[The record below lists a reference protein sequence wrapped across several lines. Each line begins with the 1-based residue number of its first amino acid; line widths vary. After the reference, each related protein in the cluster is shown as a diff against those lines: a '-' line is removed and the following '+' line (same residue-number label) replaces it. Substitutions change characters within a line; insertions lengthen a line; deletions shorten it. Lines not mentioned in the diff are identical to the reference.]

1 MSSSEVLARF
11 RADVGAAVTR
21 ARRASGEIGE
31 RNAELRERTRDL
43 ARQARERRVEPGA
56 QATSA
61 DVKESASGFRADRG
75 LPVEQVPTAAELT
88 APQQA
93 APVETA
99 PPNTLGSAAVAG
111 PSGQLP
117 RVSDD
122 DEDFS
127 QSRIL
132 Y

>member
-1 MSSSEVLARF
+1 MSATEVLARF
-11 RADVGAAVTR
+11 RAEVGAAVTR

-31 RNAELRERTRDL
+31 RNAKLRERTRDL
-43 ARQARERRVEPGA
+43 AAQARERKPEPGA
-56 QATSA
+56 QATSS
-61 DVKESASGFRADRG
+61 DVRESAKGFRTDRG
-75 LPVEQVPTAAELT
+75 LAVEHVESAA
-88 APQQA
+88 P
-93 APVETA
+93 APVETERV
-99 PPNTLGSAAVAG
+99 TLGSAAVAG

>member
-1 MSSSEVLARF
+1 MSATEVLARF
-11 RADVGAAVTR
+11 RAEVGAAVTR

-31 RNAELRERTRDL
+31 RNAKLRERTRDL
-43 ARQARERRVEPGA
+43 AARARERGAEPGA
-56 QATSA
+56 RATPA
-61 DVKESASGFRADRG
+61 DVREAATGFRADRG
-75 LPVEQVPTAAELT
+75 LAVEQVPDAAG
-88 APQQA
+88 PPVPV
-93 APVETA
+93 PVETERV
-99 PPNTLGSAAVAG
+99 TLGSSAVAG

-117 RVSDD
+117 RVGDD

>member
-1 MSSSEVLARF
+1 MSATEVLARF
-11 RADVGAAVTR
+11 RAEVGAAVTR

-31 RNAELRERTRDL
+31 RNAKLRERTRDL
-43 ARQARERRVEPGA
+43 AAQARERKVEPGA
-56 QATSA
+56 RPTSGEVRDAAT
-61 DVKESASGFRADRG
+61 GFRRDRG
-75 LPVEQVPTAAELT
+75 LPVEQVPDAAELT
-88 APQQA
+88 AP
-93 APVETA
+93 APVETK
-99 PPNTLGSAAVAG
+99 PVTTLGSAAVAG

>member
-1 MSSSEVLARF
+1 MSATEVLARF
-11 RADVGAAVTR
+11 RAEVGAAVTR

-31 RNAELRERTRDL
+31 RNAKLRERTRDL
-43 ARQARERRVEPGA
+43 AAQARERKVEPGA
-56 QATSA
+56 PATSA
-61 DVKESASGFRADRG
+61 DVREAAAGFRADRG
-75 LPVEQVPTAAELT
+75 LAVEQVPDVAEVT
-88 APQQA
+88 APV
-93 APVETA
+93 PVETERV
-99 PPNTLGSAAVAG
+99 TLGSAAVAG

>member
-1 MSSSEVLARF
+1 MSATEVLARF
-11 RADVGAAVTR
+11 RAEVGAAVTR

-31 RNAELRERTRDL
+31 RNAKLRERTRDL
-43 ARQARERRVEPGA
+43 AAQARERKVEPGA
-56 QATSA
+56 QATPA
-61 DVKESASGFRADRG
+61 DVRESSAGFRTDRG
-75 LPVEQVPTAAELT
+75 LAVEQVPDAAELT
-88 APQQA
+88 APVPVPV
-93 APVETA
+93 PVETEPA
-99 PPNTLGSAAVAG
+99 TLGSSAVAG

-117 RVSDD
+117 RASDD

>member
-1 MSSSEVLARF
+1 MSASEALSRF
-11 RADVGAAVTR
+11 RVEVGTAVTR
-21 ARRASGEIGE
+21 ARRAAGEIGE
-31 RNAELRERTRDL
+31 RNAKLRERTCDL
-43 ARQARERRVEPGA
+43 ADQARARAAQPGA
-56 QATSA
+56 QPTSA
-61 DVKESASGFRADRG
+61 QLRTSAAEFRRDRG
-75 LPVEQVPTAAELT
+75 LPVEQVPDVAESV
-88 APQQA
+88 A
-93 APVETA
+93 APVETERVV
-99 PPNTLGSAAVAG
+99 LGSVAVAG

>member
-1 MSSSEVLARF
+1 MSATEVLARF
-11 RADVGAAVTR
+11 RAEVGAAVTR

-31 RNAELRERTRDL
+31 RNAQLRERTRDL

-56 QATSA
+56 RATSA
-61 DVKESASGFRADRG
+61 DVREAATGFRTDRG
-75 LPVEQVPTAAELT
+75 LPVEQVPDAAELT
-88 APQQA
+88 APQPP
-93 APVETA
+93 APVETQPVA
-99 PPNTLGSAAVAG
+99 TLGSAAVAG

>member
-11 RADVGAAVTR
+11 RSEVSAAVTR
-21 ARRASGEIGE
+21 SRRASGEIGE
-31 RNAELRERTRDL
+31 RNAKLRERTREL
-43 ARQARERRVEPGA
+43 AARAREGRSGTA
-56 QATSA
+56 AAATPA
-61 DVKESASGFRADRG
+61 DVREAATGFRADRG
-75 LPVEQVPTAAELT
+75 LAVERVPEAAEPVV
-88 APQQA
+88 AG
-93 APVETA
+93 PVETKPA
-99 PPNTLGSAAVAG
+99 TLGSSAVAG

-117 RVSDD
+117 RASDD

>member
-1 MSSSEVLARF
+1 MSATEVLARF
-11 RADVGAAVTR
+11 RAEVGAAVTR

-31 RNAELRERTRDL
+31 RNAKLRERTRDL
-43 ARQARERRVEPGA
+43 AAQARERKVEPGA
-56 QATSA
+56 QATPA
-61 DVKESASGFRADRG
+61 DVREVATGFRVDRG
-75 LPVEQVPTAAELT
+75 LAVEQVPDVAEVT
-88 APQQA
+88 APV
-93 APVETA
+93 PVETERV
-99 PPNTLGSAAVAG
+99 TLGSSAVAG

-117 RVSDD
+117 RASDD

>member
-11 RADVGAAVTR
+11 RSEVSAAVTR
-21 ARRASGEIGE
+21 SRRASGEIGE
-31 RNAELRERTRDL
+31 RNAKLRERTREL
-43 ARQARERRVEPGA
+43 ASRAREGRVGSGA
-56 QATSA
+56 AATPA
-61 DVKESASGFRADRG
+61 DVREAATGFRADRG
-75 LPVEQVPTAAELT
+75 LAVERVPEAAEPVV
-88 APQQA
+88 AG
-93 APVETA
+93 PVETEPVA
-99 PPNTLGSAAVAG
+99 TLGSSAVAG

-117 RVSDD
+117 RASDD

>member
-1 MSSSEVLARF
+1 MSATEVLARF
-11 RADVGAAVTR
+11 RAEVGAAVTR

-31 RNAELRERTRDL
+31 RNAKLRERTRDL

-56 QATSA
+56 QATPA
-61 DVKESASGFRADRG
+61 DLREAATGFRGERG
-75 LPVEQVPTAAELT
+75 LPVEQVPDAAELT
-88 APQQA
+88 APV
-93 APVETA
+93 PVET
-99 PPNTLGSAAVAG
+99 PPVATLGSAAVAG

>member
-1 MSSSEVLARF
+1 MSATEVLTRF
-11 RADVGAAVTR
+11 RAEVGAALTR

-31 RNAELRERTRDL
+31 RNAKLRERTRDL
-43 ARQARERRVEPGA
+43 AAKARERGAEPGA
-56 QATSA
+56 QATPA
-61 DVKESASGFRADRG
+61 DVREAATGFRTDRG
-75 LPVEQVPTAAELT
+75 LAVEQVPETPE
-88 APQQA
+88 PVVQR
-93 APVETA
+93 PVETETVA
-99 PPNTLGSAAVAG
+99 TLGSAAVAG

>member
-1 MSSSEVLARF
+1 MSATEVLARF
-11 RADVGAAVTR
+11 RAEVGAAVTR

-31 RNAELRERTRDL
+31 RNAQLRERTRDL

-61 DVKESASGFRADRG
+61 DVREAAAGFRDDRG
-75 LPVEQVPTAAELT
+75 LPVEQVPDAAELT
-88 APQQA
+88 AP
-93 APVETA
+93 APVET
-99 PPNTLGSAAVAG
+99 PPAATLGSAAVAG

>member
-1 MSSSEVLARF
+1 MSATEVLARF
-11 RADVGAAVTR
+11 RAEVGAAVTR

-31 RNAELRERTRDL
+31 RNAKLRERTRDF
-43 ARQARERRVEPGA
+43 AAQARERRGEPGA
-56 QATSA
+56 QATPA
-61 DVKESASGFRADRG
+61 DVREAATGFRVDRG
-75 LPVEQVPTAAELT
+75 LAVEQVPDVAEVTASV
-88 APQQA
+88 
-93 APVETA
+93 PVETKRV
-99 PPNTLGSAAVAG
+99 TLGSAAVAG

-117 RVSDD
+117 RASDD

>member
-1 MSSSEVLARF
+1 MSATEVLARF
-11 RADVGAAVTR
+11 RAEVGAAVTR
-21 ARRASGEIGE
+21 ARRASGEIGQ

-56 QATSA
+56 QATPA
-61 DVKESASGFRADRG
+61 DLREAATGFRGDRG
-75 LPVEQVPTAAELT
+75 LPVEQVPDAAELT
-88 APQQA
+88 APQPLAETQ
-93 APVETA
+93 PVA
-99 PPNTLGSAAVAG
+99 TLGSAAVAG

>member
-1 MSSSEVLARF
+1 MSTAEVLARF
-11 RADVGAAVTR
+11 RAEVGAAVTR

-31 RNAELRERTRDL
+31 RNAKLRERTRDL
-43 ARQARERRVEPGA
+43 AVRARERGAEPGA
-56 QATSA
+56 RATPSGVREA
-61 DVKESASGFRADRG
+61 ARGFRGDRG
-75 LPVEQVPTAAELT
+75 LAVEQVPEAVDVT
-88 APQQA
+88 APV
-93 APVETA
+93 PVETA
-99 PPNTLGSAAVAG
+99 PATLGSSAVAG

>member
-1 MSSSEVLARF
+1 MSATETLARF
-11 RADVGAAVTR
+11 RAEVGAALTR

-31 RNAELRERTRDL
+31 RNAKLRERTRDL
-43 ARQARERRVEPGA
+43 AAQARERKAGPGA
-56 QATSA
+56 DATPA
-61 DVKESASGFRADRG
+61 DVREAAKDFRVGRG
-75 LPVEQVPTAAELT
+75 LAVEHVPDAPEPASPV
-88 APQQA
+88 
-93 APVETA
+93 PVETPA
-99 PPNTLGSAAVAG
+99 ATLGSSAVAG

>member
-1 MSSSEVLARF
+1 MSATEVLARF
-11 RADVGAAVTR
+11 RAEVGAAVTR

-31 RNAELRERTRDL
+31 RNAKLRERTRDL
-43 ARQARERRVEPGA
+43 AALARDRKVEPGG
-56 QATSA
+56 QATPA
-61 DVKESASGFRADRG
+61 DVREAARGFRTDRG
-75 LPVEQVPTAAELT
+75 LAVEQVPDAAGV
-88 APQQA
+88 A
-93 APVETA
+93 APVPVETERV
-99 PPNTLGSAAVAG
+99 TLGSSAVAG

-117 RVSDD
+117 RASDD

>member
-1 MSSSEVLARF
+1 MSATEVLARF
-11 RADVGAAVTR
+11 RAEVGAAVTR

-31 RNAELRERTRDL
+31 RNAKLREHTRDL
-43 ARQARERRVEPGA
+43 AARARERGTEPGA
-56 QATSA
+56 RATPA
-61 DVKESASGFRADRG
+61 DVRDAATGFRTDRG
-75 LPVEQVPTAAELT
+75 LAVEQVPDTAGPAV
-88 APQQA
+88 PF
-93 APVETA
+93 PVETERV
-99 PPNTLGSAAVAG
+99 TLGSSAVAG

>member
-1 MSSSEVLARF
+1 MSATEVLSRF
-11 RADVGAAVTR
+11 RAEVGAAVTR

-31 RNAELRERTRDL
+31 RNAKLRERTRDL
-43 ARQARERRVEPGA
+43 ARQARERHAEPGA
-56 QATSA
+56 QATPA
-61 DVKESASGFRADRG
+61 DVREAATGFRTDRG
-75 LPVEQVPTAAELT
+75 LPVEQVPEAELT
-88 APQQA
+88 AP
-93 APVETA
+93 APVETQPVA
-99 PPNTLGSAAVAG
+99 TLGSAAVAG

>member
-1 MSSSEVLARF
+1 MSATEALGRF
-11 RADVGAAVTR
+11 RAEVGAAVTR
-21 ARRASGEIGE
+21 ARRAAGEVGE
-31 RNAELRERTRDL
+31 RNAKLRERTRDL
-43 ARQARERRVEPGA
+43 ARQARERKVEPGA

-61 DVKESASGFRADRG
+61 DVKEAATGFRNHRG
-75 LPVEQVPTAAELT
+75 LPVEQVPDVAELT
-88 APQQA
+88 APQA
-93 APVETA
+93 PAPVET
-99 PPNTLGSAAVAG
+99 PPPVTLGSAAVAG

-117 RVSDD
+117 RMSDD

>member
-1 MSSSEVLARF
+1 MSATEALGRF
-11 RADVGAAVTR
+11 RAEVGAAVTR
-21 ARRASGEIGE
+21 ARRAAGEAGE
-31 RNAELRERTRDL
+31 RNAKLRERTSDL

-56 QATSA
+56 SATSP
-61 DVKESASGFRADRG
+61 DVRAAATGFRADRG
-75 LPVEQVPTAAELT
+75 LPVQKLPDAAELT
-88 APQQA
+88 APPA
-93 APVETA
+93 SEPVET
-99 PPNTLGSAAVAG
+99 PPPVTLGSAAVAG

>member
-1 MSSSEVLARF
+1 MSATEALGRF
-11 RADVGAAVTR
+11 RAEVGAAVTR
-21 ARRASGEIGE
+21 AHRAAGEAGE
-31 RNAELRERTRDL
+31 RNAELRERTREL
-43 ARQARERRVEPGA
+43 ARQARERRVGPGA
-56 QATSA
+56 PATSA
-61 DVKESASGFRADRG
+61 DLREAATGFREDRG
-75 LPVEQVPTAAELT
+75 LPVERVPELA
-88 APQQA
+88 APQPP

-99 PPNTLGSAAVAG
+99 PVVTLGSTAVAG

>member
-1 MSSSEVLARF
+1 MSATEVLARF
-11 RADVGAAVTR
+11 RAEVGAAVTR

-31 RNAELRERTRDL
+31 RNAKLRERTRDL
-43 ARQARERRVEPGA
+43 AARARERGPEPGA
-56 QATSA
+56 RATPP
-61 DVKESASGFRADRG
+61 DVREASRGFRADRG
-75 LPVEQVPTAAELT
+75 LAVEQVPDA
-88 APQQA
+88 A
-93 APVETA
+93 APVPVET
-99 PPNTLGSAAVAG
+99 PPATLGSAAVAG